1 MISKQNRGNF
11 VILIIAF
18 ICIILSFVFVFFRNM
33 KFNSRERSIGLN
45 EMNGNPDVFVSVFQ
59 RGGDNDVWEKA
70 LSEEAVQAT
79 GLWQMK
85 GATYDAVV
93 ENRTPYEVTDW
104 SLKLIVDDKCYLENA
119 WCGKL
124 GIYQTYGNTSLHQ
137 VIDLRNYKKNM
148 LNISSI
154 KDGESNYFPLK
165 ENDFFIYYPSKEE
178 KEAPLMESV
187 PDRPNSQ
194 AKFGFIVYTAN
205 SVYPLEFNHGVFYY
219 RLNRRI
225 SKDPAFKVLVVISII
240 WFFSCLFLFLTEGRI
255 NEIEQLEER
264 DKQAI
269 QEVMETFSGFVDAKD
284 PYTGCHSIRVAKYS
298 KMIAKELGLD
308 KRECQLVF
316 YCGLLHDCGKIG
328 IHDDI
333 LSKPEHLTEEEF
345 RSIRK
350 HTLQG
355 FEILSSLTAIPEA
368 CIVARYHH
376 ERYDGMGYP
385 DGLKGD
391 EIPLYARIICLA
403 DSFDAMNS
411 NRCYRKHMTPDLI
424 INQIRDNAGMQFDP
438 VVCQAMLRLLS
449 SGEIEF
455 AD

>member
-1 MISKQNRGNF
+1 M
-11 VILIIAF
+11 
-18 ICIILSFVFVFFRNM
+18 
-33 KFNSRERSIGLN
+33 
-45 EMNGNPDVFVSVFQ
+45 
-59 RGGDNDVWEKA
+59 
-70 LSEEAVQAT
+70 
-79 GLWQMK
+79 
-85 GATYDAVV
+85 
-93 ENRTPYEVTDW
+93 
-104 SLKLIVDDKCYLENA
+104 
-119 WCGKL
+119 
-124 GIYQTYGNTSLHQ
+124 
-137 VIDLRNYKKNM
+137 
-148 LNISSI
+148 
-154 KDGESNYFPLK
+154 
-165 ENDFFIYYPSKEE
+165 
-178 KEAPLMESV
+178 
-187 PDRPNSQ
+187 
-194 AKFGFIVYTAN
+194 
-205 SVYPLEFNHGVFYY
+205 
-219 RLNRRI
+219 
-225 SKDPAFKVLVVISII
+225 
-240 WFFSCLFLFLTEGRI
+240 
-255 NEIEQLEER
+255 
-264 DKQAI
+264 
-269 QEVMETFSGFVDAKD
+269 
-284 PYTGCHSIRVAKYS
+284 
-298 KMIAKELGLD
+298 
-308 KRECQLVF
+308 
-316 YCGLLHDCGKIG
+316 CGKIG